1 MFKIGLFP
9 LNLIIFPNS
18 YYPLHIFEN
27 RYKVLIKDIL
37 EGEKKFGINYVSKAK
52 MFEIGTVVEV
62 AEILKKYE
70 NGSIDIVIKG
80 DSRFILDNLIEGVKP
95 YFIGHC
101 SEYNDTDNS
110 YNIFELSE
118 LVDIYNEIVSS
129 VFNLKSEVVSH
140 KDFKDVSPSFFIA
153 QKSGLEF
160 SQKQELLELQSEDL
174 RIKYLLKQLKNL
186 LPQIKNVESIKKIIQ
201 SDGYINPQKFDI

>member
-9 LNLIIFPNS
+9 LNLIIFPDS

-27 RYKVLIKDIL
+27 RYKILIKDIL

-62 AEILKKYE
+62 TEVLKKYD
-70 NGSIDIVIKG
+70 NGSLDIVIKG
-80 DSRFILDNLIEGVKP
+80 VNRFILDNLIEGVKP
-95 YFIGHC
+95 YFIGQC
-101 SEYNDTDNS
+101 SEYNDIDNS

-118 LVDIYNEIVSS
+118 LIEIYNEIVSF
-129 VFNLKSEVVSH
+129 VFELKSEVISH
-140 KDFKDVSPSFFIA
+140 KDFKDLSPSFYIA

-186 LPQIKNVESIKKIIQ
+186 LPQIKNVENIKKIIQ
-201 SDGYINPQKFDI
+201 SDGYINPKTFNF

>member
-27 RYKVLIKDIL
+27 RYKILIKDIL
-37 EGEKKFGINYVSKAK
+37 EGEKKFGINYVSKSK
-52 MFEIGTVVEV
+52 MYEIGTVVEV
-62 AEILKKYE
+62 TEVLKKYD

-80 DSRFILDNLIEGVKP
+80 DCRFILDNLIEGQKP
-95 YFIGHC
+95 YFIGQC
-101 SEYNDTDNS
+101 SEYNDIDNS

-160 SQKQELLELQSEDL
+160 SQKQELLEIQSEDL
-174 RIKYLLKQLKNL
+174 RIKYLLKQLKSL